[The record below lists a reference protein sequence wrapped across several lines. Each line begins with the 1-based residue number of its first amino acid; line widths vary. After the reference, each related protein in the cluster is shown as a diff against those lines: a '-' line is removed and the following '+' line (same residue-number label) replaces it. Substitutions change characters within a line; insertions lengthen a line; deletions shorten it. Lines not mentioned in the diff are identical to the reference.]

1 MKKKFLSVVLS
12 VAMAATLLVGC
23 GSTGDSS
30 SDTQTPAA
38 EESTDTAAEESTDTA
53 AEGTDATDASAE
65 KDADPADYK
74 VVMVV
79 KQSDSWF
86 DDMATGIE
94 QLKKDTG
101 LNVSVQ
107 VPETGDA
114 ASQISIMEDLIA
126 QDVDAICVVPN
137 DPNALVPTIEKARE
151 AGIVVVTHEA
161 PGIADS
167 VDLDVEAFVNETFGE
182 LFAEKLATAMGGKG
196 KYAGF
201 VGGLTMETH
210 MAWYDAAV
218 SYLKANYP
226 DMENVAEEPYEDG
239 NSVEGAH
246 DKALEV
252 LKAYPDIAGFFDCS
266 AQGGGICEAL
276 QENDLGG
283 TVKVVS
289 LALPSMSATY
299 LKDGSMANGLCW
311 RPADAGYAACY
322 AAYLIASG
330 QGVADGTD
338 LKATGYE
345 SISLDGNVGYGNA
358 PLEFTADNIDDY
370 NF

>member
-1 MKKKFLSVVLS
+1 MKKKLLSVVLS
-12 VAMAATLLVGC
+12 VAMISTLLVGC
-23 GSTGDSS
+23 GSTSA
-30 SDTQTPAA
+30 TETPAT
-38 EESTDTAAEESTDTA
+38 EDMEAAEASETSTTETA
-53 AEGTDATDASAE
+53 EDKS
-65 KDADPADYK
+65 ADPADYK
-74 VVMVV
+74 VVMIV

-86 DDMATGIE
+86 DDMAAGID

-137 DPNALVPTIEKARE
+137 DPNALVPTIEKAKE

-167 VDLDVEAFVNETFGE
+167 VDLDIEAFVNESFGE
-182 LFAEKLATAMGGKG
+182 LFAENLATAMGGKG

-210 MAWYDAAV
+210 MAWYESAV
-218 SYLKANYP
+218 AYLAENYP
-226 DMENVAEEPYEDG
+226 DMENVATEPYEDG
-239 NSVEGAH
+239 NSVEGAR

-276 QENDLGG
+276 QENDLAGK
-283 TVKVVS
+283 VQVVS
-289 LALPSMSATY
+289 LALPSMSSTY
-299 LKDGSMANGLCW
+299 LKDGSMAHGLCW

-330 QGVADGTD
+330 QGIATGTD
-338 LKATGYE
+338 LKATGYD
-345 SISLDGNVGYGNA
+345 SIELDGSIGYGNA

>member
-1 MKKKFLSVVLS
+1 MKKKVLGVILS
-12 VAMAATLLVGC
+12 VAMAATLLAGC
-23 GSTGDSS
+23 GSAGDSGT
-30 SDTQTPAA
+30 DTQTPAA
-38 EESTDTAAEESTDTA
+38 EDSTDNDQSADE
-53 AEGTDATDASAE
+53 ASD
-65 KDADPADYK
+65 KSADPADYK

-107 VPETGDA
+107 VPGDA

-137 DPNALVPTIEKARE
+137 DPNALVPTIEKARD

-161 PGIADS
+161 PGIADC

-210 MAWYDAAV
+210 MAWYNAAV
-218 SYLKANYP
+218 AYLEEKYP
-226 DMENVAEEPYEDG
+226 DMENVSEEPYEDA

-299 LKDGSMANGLCW
+299 LKYGSISTGLCW

-322 AAYLIASG
+322 AAYLIASE
-330 QGVADGTD
+330 QGVSDGTD

-345 SISLDGNVGYGNA
+345 SISLDGNIGYGNA

>member
-1 MKKKFLSVVLS
+1 MKKKILALVLS
-12 VAMAATLLVGC
+12 LSMAATLLVGC
-23 GSTGDSS
+23 GNSS
-30 SDTQTPAA
+30 ASEEDNTALGTTQENET
-38 EESTDTAAEESTDTA
+38 EDNDNK
-53 AEGTDATDASAE
+53 G
-65 KDADPADYK
+65 ADPADYK
-74 VVMVV
+74 VVMIV

-137 DPNALVPTIEKARE
+137 DPSALVPTIEKARE

-210 MAWYDAAV
+210 MAWYQAAV
-218 SYLKANYP
+218 SYLEENYP

-276 QENDLGG
+276 QENDLEG

-289 LALPSMSATY
+289 LALPSMSSTY

-330 QGVADGTD
+330 QGVENGTD

-345 SISLDGNVGYGNA
+345 NIELNEKVAYGNA

>member
-65 KDADPADYK
+65 KGADPADYK

-226 DMENVAEEPYEDG
+226 ELKVLNPM
-239 NSVEGAH
+239 VE
-246 DKALEV
+246 
-252 LKAYPDIAGFFDCS
+252 S
-266 AQGGGICEAL
+266 
-276 QENDLGG
+276 
-283 TVKVVS
+283 
-289 LALPSMSATY
+289 
-299 LKDGSMANGLCW
+299 
-311 RPADAGYAACY
+311 R
-322 AAYLIASG
+322 
-330 QGVADGTD
+330 
-338 LKATGYE
+338 
-345 SISLDGNVGYGNA
+345 
-358 PLEFTADNIDDY
+358 
-370 NF
+370 

>member
-1 MKKKFLSVVLS
+1 MKKKVLTVVL
-12 VAMAATLLVGC
+12 AMAMATSLLAGC
-23 GSTGDSS
+23 GSSADS
-30 SDTQTPAA
+30 T
-38 EESTDTAAEESTDTA
+38 TDTAAATDTA
-53 AEGTDATDASAE
+53 DAQDSEAEATD
-65 KDADPADYK
+65 KGADPSDYK

-79 KQSDSWF
+79 KQFDSWF

-137 DPNALVPTIEKARE
+137 DPNALVPTIEKAKE

-182 LFAEKLATAMGGKG
+182 LFAEKVATAMGGKG
-196 KYAGF
+196 KYAGL

-210 MAWYDAAV
+210 MAWYNAAV
-218 SYLKANYP
+218 SYLEENYP
-226 DMENVAEEPYEDG
+226 DMENVSAEPYEDG

-246 DKALEV
+246 DKALEI

-283 TVKVVS
+283 KVKVVS
-289 LALPSMSATY
+289 LALPSMSSTY
-299 LKDGSMANGLCW
+299 LKDGSMASGLCW

-330 QGVADGTD
+330 QGIENGAD

-345 SISLDGNVGYGNA
+345 NIELDGNIGYGNA

>member
-1 MKKKFLSVVLS
+1 MIITNTFEGGHFYMRRKLLALVL
-12 VAMAATLLVGC
+12 AAATATASLGFTALA
-23 GSTGDSS
+23 DSKE
-30 SDTQTPAA
+30 T
-38 EESTDTAAEESTDTA
+38 ESEN
-53 AEGTDATDASAE
+53 G
-65 KDADPADYK
+65 KGADPADYK

-86 DDMATGIE
+86 DDMATGID

-126 QDVDAICVVPN
+126 QGVDAICVVPN
-137 DPNALVPTIEKARE
+137 DPEALVPTIQKARD

-161 PGIADS
+161 PGMAKD
-167 VDLDVEAFVNETFGE
+167 VDMDIEAFVNKEFGE
-182 LFAEKLATAMGGKG
+182 LFGEKIATAMGGKG
-196 KYAGF
+196 QYAGF

-210 MAWYDAAV
+210 MAWYKAATE
-218 SYLKANYP
+218 YIAKNYP
-226 DMENVAEEPYEDG
+226 DMKNVSEEPYEDG

-246 DKALEV
+246 SKALEV

-266 AQGGGICEAL
+266 AQGGGICDAL
-276 QENDLGG
+276 SENDLSKK
-283 TVKVVS
+283 VKVVS
-289 LALPSMSATY
+289 LAIPSMSSTY
-299 LKDGSMANGLCW
+299 LQDGSMASGLCW

-330 QGVADGTD
+330 QGVETGTD
-338 LKATGYE
+338 LKATGYDK
-345 SISLDGNVGYGNA
+345 IKVDGNIGYGDA
-358 PLEFTADNIDDY
+358 ALEFTADNIGDY

>member
-1 MKKKFLSVVLS
+1 MKKKLVSVILSVT
-12 VAMAATLLVGC
+12 MIATLLVGC
-23 GSTGDSS
+23 GTKTADAGDTTTTTEKAETTEAA
-30 SDTQTPAA
+30 DTA
-38 EESTDTAAEESTDTA
+38 ESTENVS
-53 AEGTDATDASAE
+53 
-65 KDADPADYK
+65 ADPADYK
-74 VVMVV
+74 VVMIV

-86 DDMATGIE
+86 DDMATGID

-137 DPNALVPTIEKARE
+137 DPNALVPTIQKARD

-161 PGIADS
+161 PGTADS
-167 VDLDVEAFVNETFGE
+167 VDLDIEAFVNESFGQ
-182 LFAEKLATAMGGKG
+182 LFAENLAKAMDGKG

-210 MAWYDAAV
+210 MAWYEAAV
-218 SYLKANYP
+218 KYLEENYP
-226 DMENVAEEPYEDG
+226 DMENVATEPYEDG

-276 QENDLGG
+276 QENDLAG

-289 LALPSMSATY
+289 LALPSMSSTY
-299 LKDGSMANGLCW
+299 LKDGSMSHGLCW

-330 QGVADGTD
+330 QGVETGTD
-338 LKATGYE
+338 LKATGYDSVE
-345 SISLDGNVGYGNA
+345 LEGNIGYGNA

>member
-1 MKKKFLSVVLS
+1 M
-12 VAMAATLLVGC
+12 
-23 GSTGDSS
+23 
-30 SDTQTPAA
+30 
-38 EESTDTAAEESTDTA
+38 
-53 AEGTDATDASAE
+53 
-65 KDADPADYK
+65 
-74 VVMVV
+74 
-79 KQSDSWF
+79 
-86 DDMATGIE
+86 
-94 QLKKDTG
+94 
-101 LNVSVQ
+101 
-107 VPETGDA
+107 
-114 ASQISIMEDLIA
+114 
-126 QDVDAICVVPN
+126 
-137 DPNALVPTIEKARE
+137 
-151 AGIVVVTHEA
+151 
-161 PGIADS
+161 
-167 VDLDVEAFVNETFGE
+167 
-182 LFAEKLATAMGGKG
+182 
-196 KYAGF
+196 
-201 VGGLTMETH
+201 
-210 MAWYDAAV
+210 
-218 SYLKANYP
+218 
-226 DMENVAEEPYEDG
+226 
-239 NSVEGAH
+239 EGAH

-252 LKAYPDIAGFFDCS
+252 LKANPDIAGFFDCS

-345 SISLDGNVGYGNA
+345 SISLDGNIGYGNA

>member
-1 MKKKFLSVVLS
+1 MKKRLVSMVLC
-12 VAMAATLLVGC
+12 VAMTGMMLMGC
-23 GSTGDSS
+23 STS
-30 SDTQTPAA
+30 
-38 EESTDTAAEESTDTA
+38 
-53 AEGTDATDASAE
+53 DATTTGSSEADNTAE
-65 KDADPADYK
+65 KSANPEDYQ

-126 QDVDAICVVPN
+126 QGVDAICVVPN
-137 DPNALVPTIEKARE
+137 DPSALIPTIEKAKS
-151 AGIVVVTHEA
+151 AGIVVVSHEA

-167 VDLDVEAFVNETFGE
+167 VDLDVEAFMNETFGE
-182 LFAEKLATAMGGKG
+182 LFGEKLATAMGGKG
-196 KYAGF
+196 QYVGL

-210 MAWYDAAV
+210 MAWYEAAV
-218 SYLKANYP
+218 NYISENYP
-226 DMENVAEEPYEDG
+226 EMECVTDEPYEDG
-239 NSVEGAH
+239 NSVDGAH
-246 DKALEV
+246 DKALEI

-276 QENDLGG
+276 QEKNKAE

-299 LKDGSMANGLCW
+299 LEDGSMQAGLAW

-322 AAYLIASG
+322 AAFLLASG
-330 QGVADGTD
+330 QEVETGTD
-338 LKATGYE
+338 LKITGYE
-345 SISLDGNVGYGNA
+345 SIDVQNGIAYGNA
-358 PLEFTADNIDDY
+358 PLEFTADNINDY

>member
-1 MKKKFLSVVLS
+1 MKKKLATL
-12 VAMAATLLVGC
+12 AMAATMALTLIAGN
-23 GSTGDSS
+23 
-30 SDTQTPAA
+30 AA
-38 EESTDTAAEESTDTA
+38 TAFAEDKETDKS
-53 AEGTDATDASAE
+53 
-65 KDADPADYK
+65 ADPGDYK

-86 DDMATGIE
+86 DDMATGID

-137 DPNALVPTIEKARE
+137 DPSALVPTIEKAKE

-182 LFAEKLATAMGGKG
+182 LFAEKLATAMDGKG
-196 KYAGF
+196 KYVGF
-201 VGGLTMETH
+201 VGGLTMDTH
-210 MAWYDAAV
+210 MAWYEAATN
-218 SYLKANYP
+218 YLKENYP
-226 DMENVAEEPYEDG
+226 DMENISEEPYEDG

-276 QENDLGG
+276 QENDLNEK
-283 TVKVVS
+283 VKVVS

-299 LKDGSMANGLCW
+299 LKDGSMASGLCW

-330 QGVADGTD
+330 QGIETGTD

-345 SISLDGNVGYGNA
+345 KIDLDGNIAYGNA

>member
-1 MKKKFLSVVLS
+1 MKKRLLSVVLS
-12 VAMAATLLVGC
+12 IAMLSTLFAGCSSKTATEASSQAA
-23 GSTGDSS
+23 STG
-30 SDTQTPAA
+30 TA
-38 EESTDTAAEESTDTA
+38 STVST
-53 AEGTDATDASAE
+53 GS
-65 KDADPADYK
+65 KSADPADYK
-74 VVMVV
+74 VVMIV

-107 VPETGDA
+107 APEVGDA
-114 ASQISIMEDLIA
+114 ESQISIMEDLIA
-126 QDVDAICVVPN
+126 QNVDAICVVPN
-137 DPNALVPTIEKARE
+137 DPAALVPTIEKARK

-161 PGIADS
+161 PGTADN
-167 VDLDVEAFVNETFGE
+167 VDLDVEAFANEAFGE
-182 LFAEKLATAMGGKG
+182 LFAKNLAKAMGGKG

-210 MAWYDAAV
+210 MAWYKAAV
-218 SYLKANYP
+218 NYIKKNYP
-226 DMENVAEEPYEDG
+226 DMQNVADEPYEDG

-276 QENDLGG
+276 QENGKAK

-289 LALPSMSATY
+289 LALPSMSSTY
-299 LKDGSMANGLCW
+299 LKNGSMSHGLCW

-330 QGVADGTD
+330 QGVANGTD
-338 LKATGYE
+338 LKATGYDNIE
-345 SISLDGNVGYGNA
+345 LKGHIGYGNA
-358 PLEFTADNIDDY
+358 PLEFTASNINDY

>member
-1 MKKKFLSVVLS
+1 MKRKFW
-12 VAMAATLLVGC
+12 ALLVSAAMIAGALAGC
-23 GSTGDSS
+23 GSSTAE
-30 SDTQTPAA
+30 TTAAPAA
-38 EESTDTAAEESTDTA
+38 EEKAAEGSETAAES
-53 AEGTDATDASAE
+53 E
-65 KDADPADYK
+65 KTADPADYK
-74 VVMVV
+74 VVMIV

-114 ASQISIMEDLIA
+114 ASQISIMENLIA

-161 PGIADS
+161 PGIAEN

-182 LFAEKLATAMGGKG
+182 LFAEKLAASMGGKG

-201 VGGLTMETH
+201 VGGLTMDTH
-210 MAWYDAAV
+210 MAWYNAAV
-218 SYLKANYP
+218 AYLSENYP
-226 DMENVAEEPYEDG
+226 DMENVASEPYEDG
-239 NSVEGAH
+239 NSVEGAR
-246 DKALEV
+246 DKTLEI

-266 AQGGGICEAL
+266 AHGGGICEAL

-283 TVKVVS
+283 KVKVVS
-289 LALPSMSATY
+289 LALPSMSSTY

-330 QGVADGTD
+330 QGVESGTD
-338 LKATGYE
+338 LKAAGYE
-345 SISLDGNVGYGNA
+345 TIDLQGNIAYGNA

>member
-1 MKKKFLSVVLS
+1 MRKKILPIFLSIAMLS
-12 VAMAATLLVGC
+12 SVLVGC
-23 GSTGDSS
+23 GSSQQPEKQEETGSV
-30 SDTQTPAA
+30 DTTEEVEA
-38 EESTDTAAEESTDTA
+38 ETDDKS
-53 AEGTDATDASAE
+53 
-65 KDADPADYK
+65 ADPADYK
-74 VVMVV
+74 VVMIV

-86 DDMATGIE
+86 DDMASGVD

-126 QDVDAICVVPN
+126 QNVDAICVVPN
-137 DPNALVPTIEKARE
+137 DPNALIPTIEKARE

-161 PGIADS
+161 PGIAEN

-182 LFAEKLATAMGGKG
+182 LFAENLAKAMEGKG

-210 MAWYDAAV
+210 MAWYEAAV
-218 SYLKANYP
+218 SYLEENYP
-226 DMENVAEEPYEDG
+226 DMENVSTEPFEDG
-239 NSVEGAH
+239 NSVEGAR

-276 QENDLGG
+276 IENDLNEK
-283 TVKVVS
+283 VKVVS
-289 LALPSMSATY
+289 LALPSMSSTY
-299 LKDGSMANGLCW
+299 LKDGSMAHGLCW
-311 RPADAGYAACY
+311 RPADAGYATCY

-330 QGVADGTD
+330 QGVETGSD
-338 LKATGYE
+338 LKATGYD
-345 SISLDGNVGYGNA
+345 SVDVDGKIGYGFA

>member
-1 MKKKFLSVVLS
+1 MKKKVLTVVL
-12 VAMAATLLVGC
+12 AMAMATSLLAGC
-23 GSTGDSS
+23 GSSADS
-30 SDTQTPAA
+30 T
-38 EESTDTAAEESTDTA
+38 TDTAAAADTA
-53 AEGTDATDASAE
+53 DAQDSETETTD
-65 KDADPADYK
+65 KGADPSDYK

-137 DPNALVPTIEKARE
+137 DPNALVPTIEKAKE

-182 LFAEKLATAMGGKG
+182 LFAEKLATAMDGKG
-196 KYAGF
+196 KYAGL

-210 MAWYDAAV
+210 MAWYNAAV
-218 SYLKANYP
+218 SYLKENYP

-246 DKALEV
+246 DKALEI
-252 LKAYPDIAGFFDCS
+252 LKAYGS
-266 AQGGGICEAL
+266 SGIPVGEKCHLL
-276 QENDLGG
+276 Q
-283 TVKVVS
+283 
-289 LALPSMSATY
+289 
-299 LKDGSMANGLCW
+299 
-311 RPADAGYAACY
+311 
-322 AAYLIASG
+322 
-330 QGVADGTD
+330 
-338 LKATGYE
+338 
-345 SISLDGNVGYGNA
+345 
-358 PLEFTADNIDDY
+358 
-370 NF
+370 